1 MGDGYPRPQPDA
13 HRGGPSIRCR
23 DVGLTYGGRRGSVET
38 LRGLSIDVPQG
49 QFVCLVGPSGCGK
62 SSLLGLIAG
71 LRTVSAGTIE
81 ALGRPVRE
89 PVVDLGLVFQKD
101 LLLPW
106 RTTLENVMLQ
116 AEVRELPRDPLRAR
130 AQELLAM
137 VGLGGFEDRLPHEL
151 SGGMR
156 QRCAIVRALVHNP
169 PLLLMD
175 EPFASVDAL
184 TRDQL
189 NLDLLAL
196 WAERRPTVLFVTHG
210 IDEAVFLGD
219 RVLVMSNRPGQIIAD
234 IAIDLP
240 RPRHPDM
247 KDAPEFRAHARE
259 IRHLLGSMAEGA
271 RSGGETR

>member
-1 MGDGYPRPQPDA
+1 VAAAAPSA
-13 HRGGPSIRCR
+13 SIRCR
-23 DVGLTYGGRRGSVET
+23 GVCLTYGGRRGAVET
-38 LRGLSIDVPQG
+38 LRQLDLEIPQG

-62 SSLLGLIAG
+62 SSLLGLVAG
-71 LRTVSAGTIE
+71 LRAASSGVIE
-81 ALGRPVRE
+81 ALGRPVQE
-89 PVVDLGLVFQKD
+89 PVVDLGFVFQKD

-106 RTTLENVMLQ
+106 RSTLENVMLQ
-116 AEVRELPRDPLRAR
+116 AEVRGLTREPFARRAR
-130 AQELLAM
+130 DLLAM
-137 VGLGGFEDRLPHEL
+137 VGLSGFEDRLPHEL

-196 WAERRPTVLFVTHG
+196 WAESHPTVLFVTHG
-210 IDEAVFLGD
+210 IDEAVFLSD
-219 RVLVMSNRPGQIIAD
+219 RVLVMSNRPGQIVAD
-234 IAIDLP
+234 LAIDLP

-259 IRHLLGSMAEGA
+259 IRHLLGGMAGA
-271 RSGGETR
+271 TTPGTSL

>member
-1 MGDGYPRPQPDA
+1 MPA
-13 HRGGPSIRCR
+13 GPSSASIRCR
-23 DVGLTYGGRRGSVET
+23 GVSLTYGGRRGSVET
-38 LRGLSIDVPQG
+38 LRQLDLEVPQG
-49 QFVCLVGPSGCGK
+49 QFLCLVGPSGCGK
-62 SSLLGLIAG
+62 SSLLGLLAG
-71 LRTVSAGTIE
+71 LRAASAGTVE
-81 ALGRPVRE
+81 VLGRRVRE

-106 RTTLENVMLQ
+106 RTALDNVMLQ
-116 AEVRELPRDPLRAR
+116 AEVRDLPREPFRAR
-130 AQELLAM
+130 ARELLGM

-189 NLDLLAL
+189 NQDLLAL

-219 RVLVMSNRPGQIIAD
+219 RVLVMSARPGQIVAD

-240 RPRHPDM
+240 RPRVADL
-247 KDAPEFRAHARE
+247 KDAPEFRTHTRE
-259 IRHLLGSMAEGA
+259 IRHLLGGAASEGVS
-271 RSGGETR
+271 R

>member
-1 MGDGYPRPQPDA
+1 MQPSHPDA
-13 HRGGPSIRCR
+13 SIRCR
-23 DVGLTYGGRRGSVET
+23 GVGLTYGGRRGAVET
-38 LRGLSIDVPQG
+38 LRQLDLDVPQG
-49 QFVCLVGPSGCGK
+49 QFLCLVGPSGCGK
-62 SSLLGLIAG
+62 SSLLGLVAG
-71 LRTVSAGTIE
+71 LRGASAGAIE
-81 ALGRPVRE
+81 VLGRAVTG

-106 RTTLENVMLQ
+106 RTTMENVMLQ
-116 AEVRELPRDPLRAR
+116 AEVRNLPREPFRAR
-130 AQELLAM
+130 ARELLAM
-137 VGLGGFEDRLPHEL
+137 VGLDGFEDRLPHEL

-189 NLDLLAL
+189 NQDLLAL

-219 RVLVMSNRPGQIIAD
+219 RVLVMSARPGRLVAD
-234 IAIDLP
+234 ITIDLP
-240 RPRHPDM
+240 RPRSPDL
-247 KDAPEFRAHARE
+247 KDAPEFRAYARE
-259 IRHLLGSMAEGA
+259 IRHLLGGGASEGA
-271 RSGGETR
+271 AR

>member
-1 MGDGYPRPQPDA
+1 VAEVASGA
-13 HRGGPSIRCR
+13 SILCKG
-23 DVGLTYGGRRGSVET
+23 VGLTYGGRRGSVET
-38 LRGLSIDVPQG
+38 LRQLDLEVPQG

-62 SSLLGLIAG
+62 SSLLGLVAG
-71 LRTVSAGTIE
+71 LRAASSGAIE
-81 ALGRPVRE
+81 ALGHPVRE
-89 PVVDLGLVFQKD
+89 PVVDLGFVFQKD

-106 RTTLENVMLQ
+106 RTAMENVMLQ
-116 AEVRELPRDPLRAR
+116 AEVRGLPREQFERRAR
-130 AQELLAM
+130 DLLAM
-137 VGLGGFEDRLPHEL
+137 VGLSGFEDRLPHEL

-210 IDEAVFLGD
+210 IDEAVFLAD
-219 RVLVMSNRPGQIIAD
+219 RVLVMSNRPGQIVAD
-234 IAIDLP
+234 IAIGLP

-247 KDAPEFRAHARE
+247 KDAPGFRAHARD
-259 IRHLLGSMAEGA
+259 IRHLLGTMAGA
-271 RSGGETR
+271 TAPGDAT